1 MNLIVIDMFTGPII
15 SEGID
20 EFLFEEILDPILPG
34 QGLPIPLPMRLGL
47 YAIQLQYEAGAAIA
61 SGEVAGK
68 SQYTG
73 QTAQAE
79 RARSLGMN
87 LIYQPG
93 GIQV

>member
-1 MNLIVIDMFTGPII
+1 MLGIPVFNDP
-15 SEGID
+15 ID
-20 EFLFEEILDPILPG
+20 EFLFDEFIDPLLPG
-34 QGLPIPLPMRLGL
+34 QGLPIPLPARFALA
-47 YAIQLQYEAGAAIA
+47 AIQLQYEAGVAIA
-61 SGEVAGK
+61 AGEVAGK

-73 QTAQAE
+73 QAAQAE